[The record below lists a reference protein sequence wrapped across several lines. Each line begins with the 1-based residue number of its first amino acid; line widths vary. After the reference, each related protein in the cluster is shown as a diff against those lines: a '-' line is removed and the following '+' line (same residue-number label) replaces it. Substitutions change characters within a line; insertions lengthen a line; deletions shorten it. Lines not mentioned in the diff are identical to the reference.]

1 MYKDNRA
8 WKCSRCKM
16 PLNKKKT
23 IFSYLGRDV
32 THEVDRC
39 LNCGKVF
46 IPKELAEG
54 RMAEVEG
61 QLEDK

>member
-1 MYKDNRA
+1 MYTDNRA
-8 WKCSRCKM
+8 WKCGKCKV
-16 PLNKKKT
+16 LLEKKKT
-23 IFSYLGRDV
+23 TFSYLGRDV
-32 THEVDRC
+32 SHEVEGC
-39 LNCGKVF
+39 PNCGKVF